1 MCTLE
6 KFLAYTKKI
15 GVCAVLNLHYV
26 SSPPA
31 GQNGCFKNGLSISTT
46 ANLYL
51 RLAVFLET
59 IPYILFQSISGCW
72 PIYLLFFSYVIL
84 LKYILCLLL
93 LLTMNM

>member
-31 GQNGCFKNGLSISTT
+31 GQNGCIKNGLSISTS

-59 IPYILFQSISGCW
+59 IPYILFSQSQAVGQ
-72 PIYLLFFSYVIL
+72 
-84 LKYILCLLL
+84 YICYSLVMSFC
-93 LLTMNM
+93 